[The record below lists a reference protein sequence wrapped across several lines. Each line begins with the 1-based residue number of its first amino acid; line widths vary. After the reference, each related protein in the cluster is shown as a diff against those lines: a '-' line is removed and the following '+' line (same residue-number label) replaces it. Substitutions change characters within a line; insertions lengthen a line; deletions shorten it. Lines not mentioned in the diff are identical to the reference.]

1 MFLIIVR
8 VANDDNFEHFVVV
21 FDYKNNKF
29 IIDNSGKDKII
40 SYTLKQFTKKVNRL
54 FHYIF
59 AIVNLKNN
67 QNKGILSKSFKRLVL
82 HYKLYIS

>member
-40 SYTLKQFTKKVNRL
+40 SYTLEQFTKK
-54 FHYIF
+54 
-59 AIVNLKNN
+59 
-67 QNKGILSKSFKRLVL
+67 
-82 HYKLYIS
+82 